1 MSRVSVVSNMD
12 RRKAVTEALNKIK
25 QDIEKDKVKDK
36 SVLIKPNLV
45 SVSKLL
51 AVTHVDAVRGVI
63 DFIKDFEP
71 KKIIIAEGTGGTFKA
86 YENFGYDKL
95 TEEYDN
101 IELADVNADSY
112 VEIKFLTM
120 EGDERPVN
128 LSRTVAEA
136 DFVVSVARAKTHD
149 HTTCTLTL
157 KNLQGCIPRKQQVL
171 THGAPHE
178 FHGEPPELAT
188 KSNNIL
194 ARNIVTLVKR
204 IKPALGV
211 IDGIVAMEGDGPG
224 GGDPVDL
231 GVVVASSDVLAADT
245 VMVEIMGFDSKN
257 TGYIYYADKVGIGE
271 GKIENI
277 EVVGD
282 KIADVRKELKPH
294 RNYYETQVV
303 WRDYV
308 GNIFNNL
315 P

>member
-1 MSRVSVVSNMD
+1 MSRVSVVSSMD
-12 RRKAVTEALNKIK
+12 RQKAVTEALNEIRP
-25 QDIEKDKVKDK
+25 DIEKNKIKDK

-45 SVSKLL
+45 STSRLL

-86 YENFGYDKL
+86 YENFGYNEL
-95 TEEYDN
+95 VREYEN
-101 IELADVNADSY
+101 IELVDVNADSF

-120 EGDERPVN
+120 EGDEHVVH
-128 LSRTVAEA
+128 LSKTVIDA
-136 DFVVSVARAKTHD
+136 DFKFSVARAKTHD

-157 KNLQGCIPRKQQVL
+157 KNLQGCIPRREQVW
-171 THGAPHE
+171 THGAPRE
-178 FHGEPPELAT
+178 FHGEPPELST

-194 ARNIVTLVKR
+194 ARNIATIVKK
-204 IKPALGV
+204 IKPDVGV

-245 VMVEIMGFDSKN
+245 VMAEVMGFDSKEI
-257 TGYIYYADKVGIGE
+257 GYIYYADKIGLGE

-277 EVVGD
+277 EVLGER
-282 KIADVRKELKPH
+282 IENVRRKFKPH
-294 RNYYETQVV
+294 RNYYESQVI
-303 WRDYV
+303 WREYM
-308 GNIFNNL
+308 GNIMDV
-315 P
+315 